1 MIDSKGTNKAKTV
14 RRRVMKGMKN
24 MELIAEQAD
33 SNSYLAS
40 TEIVD
45 VQDPTVQ
52 AIITDIRTRADSDV
66 ARFVR

>member
-1 MIDSKGTNKAKTV
+1 VRSKSGKSWSLVPWMMGMIDSKGINKTKTV

-33 SNSYLAS
+33 SNSYLAT

-45 VQDPTVQ
+45 VQDP
-52 AIITDIRTRADSDV
+52 

>member
-1 MIDSKGTNKAKTV
+1 MMGMIDSKGINKTKTV

-33 SNSYLAS
+33 SNSYLAT

-45 VQDPTVQ
+45 VQDP
-52 AIITDIRTRADSDV
+52 